1 MVQRILPFY
10 GHLRHRQGAGDW
22 LVCSPA
28 AARGFGHLAG
38 RDQQDGAACGLQE
51 AHTLKDPHRLKTA
64 NVDRHPHFRLSFRAF
79 HGLLFRENR
88 LGDR

>member
-10 GHLRHRQGAGDW
+10 GHLRHRQGAGDRPIC
-22 LVCSPA
+22 LTTTT
-28 AARGFGHLAG
+28 RGFGHLVG

-51 AHTLKDPHRLKTA
+51 AHALKDPHGLKTA
-64 NVDRHPHFRLSFRAF
+64 NVDWHSHFCLPFAAF